1 MSSRT
6 EASFQI
12 AVARHRPSFAEG
24 GIIRPTSITRY
35 QSIFSP
41 IQFHPSTRWETNVLR
56 FTLHFYQRTLTRR
69 RAPPAINRAL
79 FYERFV
85 NPSQLECQLHFFEL
99 CSARSIG
106 NFALERVRSTKF
118 REIRENFAT
127 QESILLSIHVLR
139 KIIRSPSVLHLWS
152 VHCQKIINLSFLN

>member
-1 MSSRT
+1 MSEWHKGEDVLKNGSLVPDSCCKTPTLLCGRRDHPSNIHYT
-6 EASFQI
+6 VPIDFQSNSI
-12 AVARHRPSFAEG
+12 PSFYAVGNE
-24 GIIRPTSITRY
+24 
-35 QSIFSP
+35 
-41 IQFHPSTRWETNVLR
+41 R
-56 FTLHFYQRTLTRR
+56 FTFYVFRTLTRR

-139 KIIRSPSVLHLWS
+139 KIIRSPSVLHL
-152 VHCQKIINLSFLN
+152 